1 MSHHTDPFAPAIHTG
16 RVWLRTVADR
26 LGTDDRMAAHQA
38 LRAWLHAV
46 RDRLDV
52 GAAAHLSAQLPTLL
66 RGVYFEGWTP
76 GRVPVPHD
84 PQSFLH
90 QFARSADVS
99 VEEARRSAAAVT
111 DALAQLFSPGQ
122 LDHVL
127 AQLPAPLR
135 RVLLGADFSDILTA
149 AGIFEAPEVRS

>member
-26 LGTDDRMAAHQA
+26 LGTEDRMAAHQA
-38 LRAWLHAV
+38 LRAWLHTV
-46 RDRLDV
+46 RDRLDI

-66 RGVYFEGWTP
+66 RGVYYEGWMP

-84 PQSFLH
+84 PQSFLL
-90 QFARSADVS
+90 QFARSADLS
-99 VEEARRSAAAVT
+99 EEEARRSAAAVT

-127 AQLPAPLR
+127 AQLPASLC
-135 RVLLGADFSDILTA
+135 RVLLGADFGGILTA
-149 AGIFEAPEVRS
+149 AGIFETPEGRP

>member
-1 MSHHTDPFAPAIHTG
+1 MSQHTDPFGPAIHTS
-16 RVWLRTVADR
+16 RIWLRTVADR
-26 LGTDDRMAAHQA
+26 LGTDDPMTAMHL
-38 LRAWLHAV
+38 LRAWLHTT
-46 RDRLDV
+46 RDRLDI

-66 RGVYFEGWTP
+66 RGVYYEGWTP

-90 QFARSADVS
+90 QFAHIANVPVDQ
-99 VEEARRSAAAVT
+99 AGQSAAAVT
-111 DALAQLFSPGQ
+111 DALAQLLSPGT

-135 RVLLGADFSDILTA
+135 RILLGADFSGILSA
-149 AGIFEAPEVRS
+149 AGIFETPEGR